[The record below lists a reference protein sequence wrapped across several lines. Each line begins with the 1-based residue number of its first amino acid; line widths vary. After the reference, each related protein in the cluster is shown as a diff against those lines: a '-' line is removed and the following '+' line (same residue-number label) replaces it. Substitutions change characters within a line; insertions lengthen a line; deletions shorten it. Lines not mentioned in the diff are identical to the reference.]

1 MIGPPLV
8 DPVVVCVA
16 YAEAAS
22 SFDAASSF
30 AGQARHQAAQRYGT
44 PALQAR
50 YAAGTG
56 GRDRQHELWQQRGA
70 HVTGQATP
78 LQDIRG
84 DEQPVAHAPDVAEA
98 SVSVQVT
105 ARAAGGW
112 TDQATPYRLDCQLQA
127 DSRAGWLVD
136 DVFVEALAPV
146 PATG

>member
-1 MIGPPLV
+1 MTV
-8 DPVVVCVA
+8 RVA

-22 SFDAASSF
+22 NFDAGNRS

-44 PALQAR
+44 PGLGAR
-50 YAAGTG
+50 YAAGSG

-78 LQDIRG
+78 LQDIHD
-84 DEQPVAHAPDVAEA
+84 DELSAARAPDVAEA

-112 TDQATPYRLDCQLQA
+112 SDQAAPYRLDCQLQA

-136 DVFVEALAPV
+136 DGFVEALALV